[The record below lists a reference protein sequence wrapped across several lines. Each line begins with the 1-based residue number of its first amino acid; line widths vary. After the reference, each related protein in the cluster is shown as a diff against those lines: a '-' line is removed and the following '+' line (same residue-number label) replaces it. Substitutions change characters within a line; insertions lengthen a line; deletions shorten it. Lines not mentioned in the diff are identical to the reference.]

1 MCLFFG
7 GQSGS
12 CRIDDTILSNPVS
25 DCILKIL
32 SYTYINYLRGM
43 LCWAILAWM
52 LPWYIFSGPLFFFSS
67 VFLYLTHPSVLMV
80 QYRCIFLNL
89 LSGSDWLVCNTLFIL
104 WCILGR
110 LNIQMSLSRPIA
122 CIVVTVGG
130 DTTFLLWH
138 LEAAQRFVWLAGCE
152 VYISKCWNYAA
163 S

>member
-32 SYTYINYLRGM
+32 SYTYINYLRGNVM
-43 LCWAILAWM
+43 LS
-52 LPWYIFSGPLFFFSS
+52 YFSMDVTPVYFFRSAVLFQLCFF
-67 VFLYLTHPSVLMV
+67 YLTHPSILMV
-80 QYRCIFLNL
+80 QYLCIFLNL

-110 LNIQMSLSRPIA
+110 LNIQMSLSRLIA

-130 DTTFLLWH
+130 DTSFLLWH
-138 LEAAQRFVWLAGCE
+138 LEAAQRFV
-152 VYISKCWNYAA
+152 
-163 S
+163 